1 MHSREDIQV
10 VGHRVRGTLSGV
22 PDVVCVRLL
31 GGFRVS
37 VGSRSIEEDEWHL
50 RKAASI
56 IKLLALAPRHRLH
69 REFVMELLW
78 SGLTPKAAANNLRYT
93 LHTARRILQPDSP
106 NASQCLRLRS
116 EQLALYPEGPMWV
129 DVEAFEEA
137 AAAARLARSPAAYEA
152 AVGLYAGDLLP
163 EDRYEEWAADQRE
176 ELRMTYLALFLELAE
191 LYEERAELGP
201 AIEALRRAVKSEPTH
216 EGAHEELMRLY
227 ARYGQRQGTLPRHE
241 PIRGTLQQH
250 PDPEA
255 HRPSQSFCKEILTGR
270 PPSFHSPRVD
280 HSTKEPLGNRR
291 HNLPAPRTSFVGRE
305 RELAEIKRALTT
317 TRLLTLTGAAG
328 SGKTRLAL
336 ELGRDLVGAYP
347 EGVWIVELA
356 ALFDPE
362 LVCRTLAATLGV
374 YEWLGRC
381 PTEALAHALCTKT
394 MLLILDNCEH
404 LIDHVARVV
413 DTLIGS
419 CPHLRIL
426 TTSRETLGVAGEVK
440 WRVSSLSFPD
450 AQQPSTIENL
460 SSFESVQLFLQ
471 QSRCHHPLFVLTP
484 RNVRA
489 VGAICRQLE
498 GIPLAIELAAARAG
512 MFSAEQLAFRL
523 KDPLKLLTTGDR
535 MAPARQQTMRAALD
549 WSFDLLNEAQAKLF
563 TRLSVCSGSWTLETA
578 EAVGAGDGI
587 DEDDVLDL
595 LSALVNKSLVAAE
608 ASEDGAVQYRMLDPV
623 RQYGRERL
631 EESEGSEPAC
641 RRHIEYGLEGTEA
654 GGPQLVGAPDYAP
667 SNQRLTPMPEGPP
680 SVERAAPLTR
690 RESEV
695 ARLVGLGLTNRQI
708 CARLVL
714 SEHTVAKHVCN
725 ILKKL
730 GLHSRTQIATWVI
743 EQPLRQPSPH

>member
-1 MHSREDIQV
+1 MRD
-10 VGHRVRGTLSGV
+10 TLSGV
-22 PDVVCVRLL
+22 PNVVCVRLL

-78 SGLTPKAAANNLRYT
+78 SGLTPKAAANNLRFT

-227 ARYGQRQGTLPRHE
+227 ARSGQHQRTLPRDE
-241 PIRGTLQQH
+241 PLRGALQH
-250 PDPEA
+250 PDTQA
-255 HRPSQSFCKEILTGR
+255 HVASWSLCEEILTGT
-270 PPSFHSPRVD
+270 PSFHSPRVNR
-280 HSTKEPLGNRR
+280 STKDPLGNRR

-305 RELAEIKRALTT
+305 RELAEVKRALTT

-356 ALFDPE
+356 ALFDPD
-362 LVCRTLAATLGV
+362 LVSRTVAAKLEV
-374 YEWLGRC
+374 SERPDRS
-381 PTEALAHALCTKT
+381 PTEALVHAMRTKKT
-394 MLLILDNCEH
+394 LLILDNCEH
-404 LIDHVARVV
+404 LIDHVARLV

-419 CPHLRIL
+419 CPLLRIL

-450 AQQPSTIENL
+450 AQQPPTIENL
-460 SSFESVQLFLQ
+460 LRFESVQLFLQ
-471 QSRCHHPLFVLTP
+471 RSRCHHPLFVLTP
-484 RNVRA
+484 RNA
-489 VGAICRQLE
+489 GTVGAICRQLE
-498 GIPLAIELAAARAG
+498 GIPLAIELAAARIG
-512 MFSAEQLAFRL
+512 MLSAEQLAFRL

-535 MAPARQQTMRAALD
+535 MGPARQQTMRGALD
-549 WSFDLLNEAQAKLF
+549 WSYELLTEAQAKLF
-563 TRLSVCSGSWTLETA
+563 NRLSVCSGNWTLEAA
-578 EAVGAGDGI
+578 EVVGAGDGI
-587 DEDDVLDL
+587 GQANVLDL
-595 LSALVNKSLVAAE
+595 LCALVSKSLVVAE
-608 ASEDGAVQYRMLDPV
+608 ANGDGVVRYRMLDPV

-631 EESEGSEPAC
+631 EESEGPKPAC
-641 RRHIEYGLEGTEA
+641 RRHVEYGLQGIEA
-654 GGPQLVGAPDYAP
+654 YEYAP
-667 SNQRLTPMPEGPP
+667 TEQRLPPMPVAPP
-680 SVERAAPLTR
+680 AVERAAPLTR

-695 ARLVGLGLTNRQI
+695 AKLVGLGLTNRQI
-708 CARLVL
+708 CSRLVL
-714 SEHTVAKHVCN
+714 SEHTVAKHVRN

-730 GLHSRTQIATWVI
+730 GLHSRTQIAAWVI
-743 EQPLRQPSPH
+743 EQPLRRAGPY